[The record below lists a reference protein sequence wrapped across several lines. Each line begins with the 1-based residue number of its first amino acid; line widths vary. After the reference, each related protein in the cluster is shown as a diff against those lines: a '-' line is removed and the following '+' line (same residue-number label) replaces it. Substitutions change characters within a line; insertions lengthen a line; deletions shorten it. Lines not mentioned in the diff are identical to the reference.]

1 MRLVK
6 TSMVTGGQALGL
18 SVAGNVTFI
27 TTKAF
32 PSRRLINPDYQIES
46 AQWADSMEKFRLV
59 IIQDFIRKLLSKL
72 ILDFGKCLKYL
83 HDDDDDDDNDDDND
97 DYDEKAHSPTDLIT
111 RLFVEQPRLN
121 RVC

>member
-1 MRLVK
+1 M
-6 TSMVTGGQALGL
+6 
-18 SVAGNVTFI
+18 
-27 TTKAF
+27 
-32 PSRRLINPDYQIES
+32 
-46 AQWADSMEKFRLV
+46 
-59 IIQDFIRKLLSKL
+59 
-72 ILDFGKCLKYL
+72 KYL